1 MDPRDKPEEN
11 KLGAAHAGPSMSVTS
26 LLLPVFVEVGLTFFL
41 LFWMGVRR
49 RDALSSGAV
58 RPSEIALREPKW
70 PPHVMQV
77 ANCFHNQL
85 ELPMLFYV
93 LVAFILITSTNS
105 FIFVLLAWVFVLSRL
120 VHAYIHV
127 GENAML
133 PRTMALGVG
142 AIALVVM
149 WVIFAV
155 RILVTG
161 A

>member
-1 MDPRDKPEEN
+1 MTVSD
-11 KLGAAHAGPSMSVTS
+11 

-41 LFWMGVRR
+41 MFWMGILRR
-49 RDALSSGAV
+49 RALSSGAV
-58 RPSEIALREPKW
+58 KPSDIALRQSAW
-70 PPHVMQV
+70 PPRTLQV
-77 ANCFHNQL
+77 ANAFHNQL

-93 LVAFILITSTNS
+93 VVAFILITSTNS
-105 FIFVLLAWVFVLSRL
+105 LVFVLLAWIFVLARL
-120 VHAYIHV
+120 VHAYIHTGTNV
-127 GENAML
+127 VL
-133 PRTMALGVG
+133 QRSMAIGVS